1 MATEAAGES
10 LPRRQPLPVTRVK
23 VGERLARL
31 FEDSRRPD
39 GQLWTIT
46 YLTDELKARGH
57 EVSRQYL
64 GHLLTGERDNPT
76 LSLLEVLADVFKVP
90 VSYFSDDYLGR
101 VTNDLL
107 PLLVALQDPKV
118 RGLLTRPDLPEIA
131 EVLADADRITATP
144 EVRELMARQDLPEVA
159 GSVLDTDF
167 LVWVGTRPLDQVL
180 STLRAPVVQ
189 SAIEETLANWLK
201 YGTGP
206 R

>member
-1 MATEAAGES
+1 MSATKWS
-10 LPRRQPLPVTRVK
+10 VSRQDAQIGRVK
-23 VGERLARL
+23 VSDRLSRL
-31 FEDSRRPD
+31 MADTRRPD
-39 GQLWTIT
+39 GQLWTISN
-46 YLTDELKARGH
+46 LTDELTSRGH

-64 GHLLTGERDNPT
+64 SNLVQGHRENPP
-76 LSLLEVLADVFKVP
+76 LRLLEALADVFSVP
-90 VSYFSDDYLGR
+90 LAYFSDDYLGR

-131 EVLADADRITATP
+131 EVLADADRVTATP
-144 EVRELMARQDLPEVA
+144 EVRDLMARQDLPQVA
-159 GSVLDTDF
+159 GSVLDPDF
-167 LVWVGTRPLDQVL
+167 LAWVGTRPLDQVL